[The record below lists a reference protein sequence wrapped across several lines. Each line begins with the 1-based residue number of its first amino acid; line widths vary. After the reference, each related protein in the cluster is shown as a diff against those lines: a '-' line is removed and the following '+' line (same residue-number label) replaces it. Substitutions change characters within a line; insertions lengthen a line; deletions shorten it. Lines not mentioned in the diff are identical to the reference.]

1 MQELQKEIEKIMSDD
16 ERCRVAKKA
25 KVDALHPCD
34 ELKRIAKELDCEMT
48 EKEFAKHMDN
58 IDPLQSLRQDFYYPK
73 MKEVLG
79 TDLSLVDPDEDCVYF
94 CGNSLGL
101 CPKNTKKYM
110 DVELN
115 KWAKIGVQGH
125 LQGEGMPWA
134 KCDEC
139 LDADMAKLVGG
150 RPGEV
155 AIMNGLTVNLHLL
168 LISFYRP
175 TAKRHKIMCESKAFP
190 SDHYT
195 FQSQIKL
202 HGFDPET
209 SLLCVE
215 PRKGEMTL
223 RSEDILAKIEEEGE
237 SIAVICFS
245 GVQYYTGQ
253 VMDMPTITR
262 AGHAKGCYVGFDL
275 AHAAGNV
282 PLYLHDWDID
292 FACWCTYKYINS
304 SAGCLA
310 CIFLHDKHKHN
321 DFPKLL
327 GWWGHNPNTRFNMD
341 NELDLCPG
349 AYGYRI
355 SNPAGLLCPP
365 LKASLEIFNKTSMEE
380 IRAKSKLLTAYLEY
394 CIVEKY
400 GQTNGIAEGTL
411 EPIDGDFKHVH
422 VHIFTP
428 SDPEQRGAQLS
439 LSFSVNI
446 SYVFKELEKRGVI
459 CDERKPSVIRVS
471 PAPLYCS
478 FQDVQRFMEYLDQAL
493 KAAAITAAL
502 DKE

>member
-1 MQELQKEIEKIMSDD
+1 MRKMRSQTGIMSEKDNNPQVTTN
-16 ERCRVAKKA
+16 EIPNSP
-25 KVDALHPCD
+25 HPL
-34 ELKRIAKELDCEMT
+34 EEFKRIAKQIKNDIT
-48 EKEFAKHMDN
+48 DQKFAKHMDDN
-58 IDPLQSLRQDFYYPK
+58 DPLRSLRQDFCYPK
-73 MKEVLG
+73 MKDLLG
-79 TDLSLVDPDEDCVYF
+79 ADLSLVDPNEDCVYF

-101 CPKNTKKYM
+101 CPKMTKQYM
-110 DVELN
+110 DVQLE
-115 KWAKIGVQGH
+115 KWAKTGAQGYHQDVPWVNCHEH
-125 LQGEGMPWA
+125 L
-134 KCDEC
+134 DT
-139 LDADMAKLVGG
+139 DMAKIVGG

-155 AIMNGLTVNLHLL
+155 AIMNGLTVNLHHL

-175 TAKRHKIMCESKAFP
+175 TQKRHKILCETNAFP
-190 SDHYT
+190 SDYYT
-195 FQSQIKL
+195 FQSQISL
-202 HGFDPET
+202 HGYDPET

-215 PRKGEMTL
+215 PKVGEVTL
-223 RSEDILAKIEEEGE
+223 RTEDILAKIEEEGD

-245 GVQYYTGQ
+245 GVHYYTGQ
-253 VMDMPTITR
+253 MFDMLSITR

-292 FACWCTYKYINS
+292 FACWCTYKYMNS
-304 SAGCLA
+304 SPGSLA
-310 CIFLHDKHKHN
+310 CIFLHNKHKQN
-321 DFPKLL
+321 DFPKLI
-327 GWWGHNPNTRFNMD
+327 GWWGHHPDTKFNMD
-341 NELDLCPG
+341 NKLDLCTG
-349 AYGYRI
+349 AYGYRV
-355 SNPAGLLCPP
+355 SAPPGLLYPP
-365 LKASLEIFNKTSMEE
+365 IKASLEIFNKTSLEE

-394 CIVEKY
+394 RIVEKY
-400 GQTNGIAEGTL
+400 GQTNGIAEKTL
-411 EPIDGDFKHVH
+411 EPKDGDLEH

-478 FQDVQRFMEYLDQAL
+478 FQDVHRFMEYLDQAL